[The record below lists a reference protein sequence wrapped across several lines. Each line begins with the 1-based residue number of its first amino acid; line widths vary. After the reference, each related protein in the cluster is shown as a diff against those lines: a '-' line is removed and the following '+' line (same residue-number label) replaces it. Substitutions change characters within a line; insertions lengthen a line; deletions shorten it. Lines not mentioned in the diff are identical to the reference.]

1 MNTKNPGDYI
11 SSDSLAKCH
20 VTLCRSKGKNFWLIT
35 EFKPQRSRCLSIQN
49 ANVNIDLLLKIWEKR
64 GLDRASAYFMSIIN
78 GDIIGSSLEAIF
90 SNGVLTKGSAE
101 KVQSYKTKIDIMPDS
116 DIEQLLSVDEQV
128 ELSGIDIEDIIDNSE
143 ELNWDD
149 L

>member
-1 MNTKNPGDYI
+1 ME
-11 SSDSLAKCH
+11 
-20 VTLCRSKGKNFWLIT
+20 TLLGH
-35 EFKPQRSRCLSIQN
+35 
-49 ANVNIDLLLKIWEKR
+49 LL
-64 GLDRASAYFMSIIN
+64 
-78 GDIIGSSLEAIF
+78 
-90 SNGVLTKGSAE
+90 

-116 DIEQLLSVDEQV
+116 DIEQLRSVAEQV

>member
-1 MNTKNPGDYI
+1 M
-11 SSDSLAKCH
+11 S
-20 VTLCRSKGKNFWLIT
+20 
-35 EFKPQRSRCLSIQN
+35 
-49 ANVNIDLLLKIWEKR
+49 LKIWEKR

-90 SNGVLTKGSAE
+90 SNGVLTKGSAD

-116 DIEQLLSVDEQV
+116 DIEQLLSVAEQV
-128 ELSGIDIEDIIDNSE
+128 ELSGIDIEDIIGNSE